1 MSTTN
6 RDYYEI
12 LGLSRGADDEEI
24 KKAFR
29 RLAFQF
35 HPDHNHED
43 GAEGKFKE
51 VNEAYQVLSDPEK
64 RARYDQY
71 GKADPASGQG
81 FEGFDFGGFGDIF
94 ESFFGGA
101 AGGGRRGPRR
111 GEDLEARVTLTFEE
125 ACFGSERELEVNRTE
140 RCSICTGSGAQPG
153 YQKERCTTCS
163 GSGQVRR
170 AQQSVFGRF
179 VQVVACP
186 RCGGTGQVV
195 THPCQHCGGSGEER
209 VHRKL
214 KVGIPAGVDNGMR
227 VEMQGGGE
235 MGAQGGPP
243 GNLYVHITVKPHKF
257 FRREGLN
264 ILYDLPINFAQAALG
279 VEMEVPTIDGK
290 TGIKV
295 PSGVQSGTVLRVK
308 GKGFPRTDGR
318 QRGDQLVTVVVQSP
332 RSLNSQQKK
341 LFEDLAKSLGTPMPP
356 GVGA

>member
-1 MSTTN
+1 
-6 RDYYEI
+6 
-12 LGLSRGADDEEI
+12 
-24 KKAFR
+24 
-29 RLAFQF
+29 
-35 HPDHNHED
+35 
-43 GAEGKFKE
+43 
-51 VNEAYQVLSDPEK
+51 
-64 RARYDQY
+64 
-71 GKADPASGQG
+71 
-81 FEGFDFGGFGDIF
+81 
-94 ESFFGGA
+94 
-101 AGGGRRGPRR
+101 
-111 GEDLEARVTLTFEE
+111 
-125 ACFGSERELEVNRTE
+125 
-140 RCSICTGSGAQPG
+140 
-153 YQKERCTTCS
+153 
-163 GSGQVRR
+163 
-170 AQQSVFGRF
+170 
-179 VQVVACP
+179 
-186 RCGGTGQVV
+186 
-195 THPCQHCGGSGEER
+195 
-209 VHRKL
+209 
-214 KVGIPAGVDNGMR
+214 VDNGMR